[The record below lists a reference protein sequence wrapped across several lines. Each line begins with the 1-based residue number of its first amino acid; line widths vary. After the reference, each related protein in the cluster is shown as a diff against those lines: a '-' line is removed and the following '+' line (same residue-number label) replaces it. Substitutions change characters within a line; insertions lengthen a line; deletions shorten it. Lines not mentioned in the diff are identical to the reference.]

1 MFRLYLSNFVDFK
14 QKLWINFIVHSG
26 NVSSERAETVP
37 CSKGMDSLQG
47 CPEYRSSHEQH
58 NFLQINPDDL
68 HQIYRNLGSCLLF
81 SSQNDK
87 VKVVNKPVGVLLL
100 IYSHVLSLSAQ
111 LRATQRPV
119 HPSFEYRVTNSPMA
133 ASASLLGISHAARL
147 A

>member
-1 MFRLYLSNFVDFK
+1 MQK
-14 QKLWINFIVHSG
+14 QCLAQRGW
-26 NVSSERAETVP
+26 
-37 CSKGMDSLQG
+37 DSPQG
-47 CPEYRSSHEQH
+47 CAEYRSSHGRH
-58 NFLQINPDDL
+58 NKLNPDDL
-68 HQIYRNLGSCLLF
+68 HEIYRILGSCLLF
-81 SSQNDK
+81 SYQNDK

-119 HPSFEYRVTNSPMA
+119 HPSFEYRVTNSPVA